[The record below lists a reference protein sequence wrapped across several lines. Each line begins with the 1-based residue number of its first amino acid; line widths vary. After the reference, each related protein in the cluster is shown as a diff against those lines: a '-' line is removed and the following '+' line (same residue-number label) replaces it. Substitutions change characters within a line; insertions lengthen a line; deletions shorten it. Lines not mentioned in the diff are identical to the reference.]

1 MSPPKYV
8 APMRTDRQAEGDG
21 VDGDGADGERP
32 AVVGWRGQR
41 PSGQVPHAPACR
53 QDAGLR
59 PAGGSAGGR
68 GRTGRLCQCLPGR
81 PYLAPWKA
89 PGRPHLAPWEQVVI
103 GQVVKQY
110 ERGAM
115 APWRDGALVRIGQIG
130 RIPGWI
136 GSTRTSW
143 QTRLLLIRTAWS
155 PS

>member
-1 MSPPKYV
+1 MAMALMVSARLWLGGVINVHRDKDLIRQLADRVRACARPGDLPV
-8 APMRTDRQAEGDG
+8 A
-21 VDGDGADGERP
+21 VDGLAASVNAFLGALR
-32 AVVGWRGQR
+32 RK
-41 PSGQVPHAPACR
+41 APR
-53 QDAGLR
+53 
-59 PAGGSAGGR
+59 
-68 GRTGRLCQCLPGR
+68 
-81 PYLAPWKA
+81 KA

-115 APWRDGALVRIGQIG
+115 APWRDGTLVRIGQIG